1 MDLGGTLVG
10 VSSSSDMNGLELTDA
25 NGQVSAAGTRIF
37 VHARIY
43 DEFLA
48 KLTEA
53 AKSFKQGDPFVN
65 DTTQG
70 PLVSKVHF
78 EASPFFSYH

>member
-1 MDLGGTLVG
+1 MRTY
-10 VSSSSDMNGLELTDA
+10 SFN
-25 NGQVSAAGTRIF
+25 NGQVCVAGSRIF

-48 KLTEA
+48 KLTES

-70 PLVSKVHF
+70 PLVSKAQF
-78 EASPFFSYH
+78 EVRVLSSYH